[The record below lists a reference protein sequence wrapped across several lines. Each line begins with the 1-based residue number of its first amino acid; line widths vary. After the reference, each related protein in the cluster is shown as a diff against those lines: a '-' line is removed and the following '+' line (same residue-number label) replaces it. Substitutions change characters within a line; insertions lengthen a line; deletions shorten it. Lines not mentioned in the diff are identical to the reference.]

1 MCERRKIMQ
10 NSNVDWITTKEL
22 AEIKGISERAVR
34 KSIAKNK
41 YVIRK
46 SSKSYEI
53 LVTSLEESVR
63 KKVTERREK
72 STALVPINYVVPE
85 EQKKL
90 ALAKY
95 DLIKKW
101 DEFRNKKN
109 NKTLAGKDFL
119 DGYNNNCF
127 GEELFNVIGKVA
139 IGTIYEWHKKL
150 REYNDD
156 WHCLI
161 NNYTFG
167 EKTTKTSLT
176 EAEQSELL
184 KNLLHP
190 NQLNIGKAIKYTKMA
205 LTQRGFENLCCDL
218 TYRRFANNYKA
229 EHYNIWVEAREG
241 NKALHDKVL
250 PYTTR
255 DVSKLEVGDVIVG
268 DGHRLAFF
276 VKNPYTGNPVRPTL
290 VAYQD
295 WKSGGFVGFEIML
308 EENTQCIASALRNS
322 IINLGKVPKFVY
334 QDNGKAFKA
343 KYFIENGISGLFTN
357 LGIQPIYAKPYNA
370 KAKPIERL
378 FRELQDSF
386 EVMLPSYSG
395 TSIIKKPAQLRRNEK
410 LHKSIFKVNIPTI
423 EQVVQVLEMWL
434 QKYHYEQPCPHV
446 EGQTIGEVLNSGRGE
461 GVNIETL
468 DDLMMV
474 REIKNIYRNGI
485 LFLRNNYYSEALF
498 CYKKKVIIKYSLFN
512 LSSIKVF
519 KLNGE
524 FICEAKRIE
533 PIHPLA
539 NYLGD
544 AKDIEDLK
552 QKTKLKKQLEKRT
565 EKEFI
570 NHLKRNQVHTPLLSM
585 DLPEKQENEEVEQLR
600 IEIKEEA
607 ENEFFNGCFRTRF
620 EKYEHLINK
629 ENLTQTEQDWIKEYE
644 KTDEYEQIYGEDKEI
659 SDAQI
664 VC

>member
-1 MCERRKIMQ
+1 MQ
-10 NSNVDWITTKEL
+10 NSATEWITTKEL
-22 AEIKGISERAVR
+22 AQIKGITERAVR
-34 KSIAKNK
+34 KAINKNK
-41 YVIRK
+41 YVFRK
-46 SSKSYEI
+46 CSKSYEI
-53 LVTSLEESVR
+53 LVTSLEENVR
-63 KKVTERREK
+63 KKVTAEKEK
-72 STALVPINYVVPE
+72 STALIPINSIVPD

-119 DGYNNNCF
+119 EGYNNHCF
-127 GEELFNVIGKVA
+127 CEELFNVIGKVA

-205 LTQRGFENLCCDL
+205 LAQRGFENLCCDL

-229 EHYNIWVEAREG
+229 EHYDIWVEAREG

-250 PYTTR
+250 PYITR
-255 DVSKLEVGDVIVG
+255 DISKLEVGDVIVG

-410 LHKSIFKVNIPTI
+410 LHKSIFKVNISTI

-434 QKYHYEQPCPHV
+434 QKYHYEQHCPHV
-446 EGQTIGEVLNSGRGE
+446 EGQTIGEVLNSGRGD

-485 LFLRNNYYSEALF
+485 LFLKNNYYSETLF
-498 CYKKKVIIKYSLFN
+498 GYKKKVIIKYSLFD

-524 FICEAKRIE
+524 FICEAKRVE

-552 QKTKLKKQLEKRT
+552 QKTKFKKQLEKRT

-570 NHLKRNQVHTPLLSM
+570 NHLKRNQVHTPLLTM

-607 ENEFFNGCFRTRF
+607 EKEFFNACFRTRF
-620 EKYEHLINK
+620 EKYEYLINK
-629 ENLTQTEQDWIKEYE
+629 ENLTQTEQEWIKEYE

>member
-1 MCERRKIMQ
+1 MQ

-95 DLIKKW
+95 DLIKNW
-101 DEFRNKKN
+101 DKFRNEKP
-109 NKTLAGKDFL
+109 NKTQAGKDFL
-119 DGYNNNCF
+119 DAYNNNCLCKN
-127 GEELFNVIGKVA
+127 LFVSIGKVA

-156 WHCLI
+156 WHSLI

-167 EKTTKTSLT
+167 AKTTKTLLT
-176 EAEQSELL
+176 EAEKSELL

-205 LTQRGFENLCCDL
+205 LKGKGYKNLCCDL

-229 EHYNIWVEAREG
+229 EHYDIWVEAREG

-250 PYTTR
+250 PYITR

-357 LGIQPIYAKPYNA
+357 LGIQAICAKPYNA

-386 EVMLPSYSG
+386 EVMLPSYTG
-395 TSIIKKPAQLRRNEK
+395 TSIVKKPAQLKRNEK
-410 LHKSIFKVNIPTI
+410 LHKELFKLNIPTI
-423 EQVVQVLEMWL
+423 EQVILVLNAWL

-446 EGQTIGEVLNSGRGE
+446 EGKTIGEVLESGKGE

-468 DDLMMV
+468 DDLMMA
-474 REIKNIYRNGI
+474 REIKKIQRNGI
-485 LFLRNNYYSEALF
+485 KFLKNDYYDPALYG
-498 CYKKKVIIKYSLFN
+498 YKKNVIIKYSLFN
-512 LSSIKVF
+512 LNSIKVF

-524 FICEAKRIE
+524 FMCEAKRVV
-533 PIHPLA
+533 PINPLA
-539 NYLGD
+539 NYIGTP
-544 AKDIEDLK
+544 KDIEDLK

-565 EKEFI
+565 ETEFV
-570 NHLKRNQVHTPLLSM
+570 NHLKRAQVHNPLLTM
-585 DLPEKQENEEVEQLR
+585 DLPEKQEEEEIQELQIEVKKQVEEEYQNGIFQNNYDKYDYLLT
-600 IEIKEEA
+600 KEKLTKDEQ
-607 ENEFFNGCFRTRF
+607 EWI
-620 EKYEHLINK
+620 EKYK
-629 ENLTQTEQDWIKEYE
+629 ETNEYN
-644 KTDEYEQIYGEDKEI
+644 DIYGEDKEVLN
-659 SDAQI
+659 AQTI
-664 VC
+664 C

>member
-1 MCERRKIMQ
+1 MQ
-10 NSNVDWITTKEL
+10 TLHSDWITTKEL

-34 KSIAKNK
+34 KAISKNK

-46 SSKSYEI
+46 CSKTYEI
-53 LVTSLEESVR
+53 LVTSLEENVR
-63 KKVTERREK
+63 EKLTPLKEK
-72 STALVPINYVVPE
+72 STQLAPVVYIVPD

-95 DLIKKW
+95 DLIKQWESFKN
-101 DEFRNKKN
+101 NKKN
-109 NKTLAGKDFL
+109 KTIAGKDFL
-119 DGYNNNCF
+119 ESYNNGF
-127 GEELFNVIGKVA
+127 IHKELFDVVGKVA

-150 REYNDD
+150 RTYNDD

-167 EKTTKTSLT
+167 EKTKKTAMSPEE
-176 EAEQSELL
+176 EAEFL

-205 LTQRGFENLCCDL
+205 LTQRGFKNLCCDL
-218 TYRRFANNYKA
+218 TYRRFANNYKN
-229 EHYNIWVEAREG
+229 EHYNTWVEAREG

-250 PYTTR
+250 PYITR
-255 DVSKLEVGDVIVG
+255 DVSKLEVGDVIIG

-276 VKNPYTGNPVRPTL
+276 VRNPHTGKPVRPTL

-295 WKSGGFVGFEIML
+295 WKSGAFVGFEIML

-322 IINLGKVPKFVY
+322 IINLGKVPKFIY
-334 QDNGKAFKA
+334 QDNGKAFRA
-343 KYFIENGISGLFTN
+343 KYFYENGLSGLFTN
-357 LGIQPIYAKPYNA
+357 LGIQPIYAQPYNA

-386 EVMLPSYSG
+386 EVMLPSYTG
-395 TSIIKKPAQLRRNEK
+395 TSIVKKPAQLKRNEK
-410 LHKSIFKVNIPTI
+410 FHKSIFKVNVPTI
-423 EQVVQVLEMWL
+423 EQVINVLELWL
-434 QKYHYEQPCPHV
+434 REYHYKQNCSHV
-446 EGQTIGEVLNSGRGE
+446 EGKTIGEVLESGKGE

-468 DDLMMV
+468 DDLMMAY
-474 REIKNIYRNGI
+474 EIKNIYRNGI
-485 LFLRNNYYSEALF
+485 LFLKNNYYNEALF
-498 CYKKKVIIKYSLFN
+498 GYKKKVIIKYSLFD

-524 FICEAKRIE
+524 FLCTANRVE

-552 QKTKLKKQLEKRT
+552 QKSKTKKQLEKRT
-565 EKEFI
+565 EQEYL
-570 NHLKRNQVHTPLLSM
+570 NHLKRAKVHTPLLTM
-585 DLPEKQENEEVEQLR
+585 DLSERQEEDEIEQFR
-600 IEIKEEA
+600 IGVKEEIAA
-607 ENEFFNGCFRTRF
+607 EIPSDCFQQKF
-620 EKYEHLINK
+620 DKYEYLMK
-629 ENLTQTEQDWIKEYE
+629 KGNLTKKEQDWIAEY
-644 KTDEYEQIYGEDKEI
+644 KQTDEYEQIYGDESDKEVFN
-659 SDAQI
+659 AQI
-664 VC
+664 ICKNA

>member
-1 MCERRKIMQ
+1 MQ
-10 NSNVDWITTKEL
+10 NLNTDWITTKEL

-41 YVIRK
+41 YVVRK

-72 STALVPINYVVPE
+72 STAPVPISYVVPE
-85 EQKKL
+85 DQKKL

-101 DEFRNKKN
+101 DEFRNEKKN
-109 NKTLAGKDFL
+109 KTVAGKDFL
-119 DGYNNNCF
+119 EAYNNNCIC
-127 GEELFNVIGKVA
+127 EELFIWVGKVA

-150 REYNDD
+150 REYNGD

-167 EKTTKTSLT
+167 EKTKKTTLT

-205 LTQRGFENLCCDL
+205 LAQRGFTNLCCDL

-229 EHYNIWVEAREG
+229 EHYDVWVEAREG

-250 PYTTR
+250 PYITR

-295 WKSGGFVGFEIML
+295 WKSGGFVGFEMML

-322 IINLGKVPKFVY
+322 IINLGKVPRFVY

-343 KYFIENGISGLFTN
+343 KYFMENGISGLFTN

-386 EVMLPSYSG
+386 EVMLPSYTG
-395 TSIIKKPAQLRRNEK
+395 TSIVKKPAQLKRNEQ
-410 LHKSIFKVNIPTI
+410 LHKELFKLNIPTI
-423 EQVVQVLEMWL
+423 EQVILVLDAWL

-446 EGQTIGEVLNSGRGE
+446 EGKTIGEVLNFGRGE

-468 DDLMMV
+468 DDFMMV
-474 REIKNIYRNGI
+474 REIKKIQRNGI
-485 LFLRNNYYSEALF
+485 KFLKNDYYDPALYG
-498 CYKKKVIIKYSLFN
+498 YKKNVIIKYSLFN

-519 KLNGE
+519 KLSGE
-524 FICEAKRIE
+524 FICEAKRVE
-533 PIHPLA
+533 PINPIA
-539 NYLGD
+539 NYMG
-544 AKDIEDLK
+544 APKDIEDLK
-552 QKTKLKKQLEKRT
+552 QQTKMKKQLEKRT
-565 EKEFI
+565 ETEFV
-570 NHLKRNQVHTPLLSM
+570 NHLKRAQIHTPLLTM
-585 DLPEKQENEEVEQLR
+585 NLPEKQESDEIEQLR
-600 IEIKEEA
+600 FEIKKEADEE
-607 ENEFFNGCFRTRF
+607 NFNGIFKNKY
-620 EKYEHLINK
+620 EKYEYLLKK
-629 ENLTQTEQDWIKEYE
+629 EELTKDEQEWIEEYKKTGEYE
-644 KTDEYEQIYGEDKEI
+644 LLYCDENSKEVLN
-659 SDAQI
+659 A
-664 VC
+664 

>member
-1 MCERRKIMQ
+1 MQ
-10 NSNVDWITTKEL
+10 NLNTDWITTKEL

-41 YVIRK
+41 YVVRK

-72 STALVPINYVVPE
+72 STAPVPISYVVPE
-85 EQKKL
+85 DQKKL

-101 DEFRNKKN
+101 DEFRNEKKN
-109 NKTLAGKDFL
+109 KTVAGKDFL
-119 DGYNNNCF
+119 EAYNNNCIC
-127 GEELFNVIGKVA
+127 EELFIWVGKVA

-150 REYNDD
+150 REYNGD

-167 EKTTKTSLT
+167 EKTKKTTLT

-205 LTQRGFENLCCDL
+205 LAQRGFTNLCCDL

-229 EHYNIWVEAREG
+229 EHYDVWVEAREG

-250 PYTTR
+250 PYITR

-295 WKSGGFVGFEIML
+295 WKSGGFVGFEMML

-322 IINLGKVPKFVY
+322 IINLGKVPRFVY

-343 KYFIENGISGLFTN
+343 KYFMENGISGLFTN

-386 EVMLPSYSG
+386 EVMLPSYTG
-395 TSIIKKPAQLRRNEK
+395 TSIVKKPAQLKRNEQ
-410 LHKSIFKVNIPTI
+410 LHKELFKLNIPTI
-423 EQVVQVLEMWL
+423 EQVILVLDAWL

-446 EGQTIGEVLNSGRGE
+446 EGKTIGEVLNFGRGE

-468 DDLMMV
+468 DDFMMV
-474 REIKNIYRNGI
+474 REIKKIQRNGI
-485 LFLRNNYYSEALF
+485 KFLKSDYYDPALYG
-498 CYKKKVIIKYSLFN
+498 YKKNVIIKYSLFN

-519 KLNGE
+519 KLSGE
-524 FICEAKRIE
+524 FICEAKRVE
-533 PIHPLA
+533 PINPIA
-539 NYLGD
+539 NYMG
-544 AKDIEDLK
+544 APKDIEDLK
-552 QKTKLKKQLEKRT
+552 QQTKMKKQLEKRT
-565 EKEFI
+565 ETEFV
-570 NHLKRNQVHTPLLSM
+570 NHLKRAQIHIPLLTM
-585 DLPEKQENEEVEQLR
+585 NLPEKQESDEIEQLR
-600 IEIKEEA
+600 FEIKKEADEE
-607 ENEFFNGCFRTRF
+607 NFNGIFKNKY
-620 EKYEHLINK
+620 EKYEYLLKK
-629 ENLTQTEQDWIKEYE
+629 EELTKDEQEWIEEYKKTGEYE
-644 KTDEYEQIYGEDKEI
+644 LLYCDENSKEVLN
-659 SDAQI
+659 A
-664 VC
+664 

>member
-1 MCERRKIMQ
+1 MQ
-10 NSNVDWITTKEL
+10 NSVTEWITTKEL
-22 AEIKGISERAVR
+22 AQIKGITERAVR
-34 KSIAKNK
+34 KAINKNK
-41 YVIRK
+41 YVFRK
-46 SSKSYEI
+46 CSKSYEI
-53 LVTSLEESVR
+53 LVTSLEENVR
-63 KKVTERREK
+63 KKVTAEKEK
-72 STALVPINYVVPE
+72 STALIPINNIVPD

-127 GEELFNVIGKVA
+127 CEELFNVIGKVA

-190 NQLNIGKAIKYTKMA
+190 NQLNIGRAIKYTKMA

-229 EHYNIWVEAREG
+229 EHYDIWVEAREG

-250 PYTTR
+250 PYITR

-498 CYKKKVIIKYSLFN
+498 GYTKKVIIKYSLFN

-524 FICEAKRIE
+524 FICEAKRVE

-607 ENEFFNGCFRTRF
+607 EKEFFNGCFRTRF

>member
-1 MCERRKIMQ
+1 MQ
-10 NSNVDWITTKEL
+10 NSATEWITTKEL
-22 AEIKGISERAVR
+22 AQIKGITERAVR
-34 KSIAKNK
+34 KAINKNK
-41 YVIRK
+41 YVFRK
-46 SSKSYEI
+46 CSKSYEI
-53 LVTSLEESVR
+53 LVTSLEENVR
-63 KKVTERREK
+63 KKVTAEKEK
-72 STALVPINYVVPE
+72 STALIPINNIVPD

-101 DEFRNKKN
+101 DEFRNKKK

-119 DGYNNNCF
+119 EGYNNHCF
-127 GEELFNVIGKVA
+127 CEELFNVIGKVA

-205 LTQRGFENLCCDL
+205 LAQRGFENLCCDL

-229 EHYNIWVEAREG
+229 EHYDIWVEAREG

-250 PYTTR
+250 PYITR

-276 VKNPYTGNPVRPTL
+276 VKNPYTGNPVRPNL

-434 QKYHYEQPCPHV
+434 QKYHYEQHCPHV
-446 EGQTIGEVLNSGRGE
+446 EGQTIGEVLNSGRGD

-485 LFLRNNYYSEALF
+485 LFLKNNYYSELLF
-498 CYKKKVIIKYSLFN
+498 GYKKKVIIKYSLFN

-524 FICEAKRIE
+524 FICEAKRVE

-570 NHLKRNQVHTPLLSM
+570 NHLKRNQVHTPLLTM
-585 DLPEKQENEEVEQLR
+585 DLPEKQENEDVEQLR

-607 ENEFFNGCFRTRF
+607 EKEFFNGCFRTRF

-629 ENLTQTEQDWIKEYE
+629 ENLTQTEQEWIKEYE

>member
-1 MCERRKIMQ
+1 MQ

-63 KKVTERREK
+63 KKVTECREK
-72 STALVPINYVVPE
+72 STALVPINYIVPE

-127 GEELFNVIGKVA
+127 CEELFNVIGKVA
-139 IGTIYEWHKKL
+139 IGTIYDWHKKL

-229 EHYNIWVEAREG
+229 EHYDIWVEAREG

-250 PYTTR
+250 PYITR

-343 KYFIENGISGLFTN
+343 KYFIKNGISGLFTN

-395 TSIIKKPAQLRRNEK
+395 ASIIKKPAQLRRNEK

-446 EGQTIGEVLNSGRGE
+446 EGQTIGEVLNSDRGE

-468 DDLMMV
+468 DDLMMI

-485 LFLRNNYYSEALF
+485 LFLKNNYYSEALF
-498 CYKKKVIIKYSLFN
+498 GYKKKVIIKYSLFD

-524 FICEAKRIE
+524 FICEAKRVE
-533 PIHPLA
+533 PINPLA
-539 NYLGD
+539 NYIGTP
-544 AKDIEDLK
+544 KDIEDLK

-565 EKEFI
+565 ETEFVK
-570 NHLKRNQVHTPLLSM
+570 HLKRAQVHNPLLTM
-585 DLPEKQENEEVEQLR
+585 DLPEKQEEEEIQELQIEVKKQVEEEYQNGIFQNNYDKYDYLLT
-600 IEIKEEA
+600 KEKLTKDEQ
-607 ENEFFNGCFRTRF
+607 EWI
-620 EKYEHLINK
+620 EKYK
-629 ENLTQTEQDWIKEYE
+629 ETNEYN
-644 KTDEYEQIYGEDKEI
+644 DIYGEDKEVFN
-659 SDAQI
+659 AQTI
-664 VC
+664 C